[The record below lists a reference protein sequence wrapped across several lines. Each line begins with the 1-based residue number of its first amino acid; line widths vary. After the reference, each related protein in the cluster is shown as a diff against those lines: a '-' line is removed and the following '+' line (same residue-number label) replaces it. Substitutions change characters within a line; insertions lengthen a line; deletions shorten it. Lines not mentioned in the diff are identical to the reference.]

1 MINVS
6 YYQLKNS
13 FEDFPIHLLLKLEEK
28 CEKVKELLELELKAK
43 FDVFTMYQ
51 K

>member
-6 YYQLKNS
+6 YEQLQNS

-43 FDVFTMYQ
+43 FDVFTM
-51 K
+51 